1 MAVEIPYFNRLTR
14 ILLIRPKPK
23 QTKKKKKWGKE
34 KNQRHKWYTKGTKLA
49 NKMEEKQKTPPPV
62 KNCTSNAQNLI

>member
-23 QTKKKKKWGKE
+23 QTKKKKNGEKKRTKDTSGIQRAPNWQIKWK
-34 KNQRHKWYTKGTKLA
+34 R
-49 NKMEEKQKTPPPV
+49 NKKHLLPSKIAHPMH
-62 KNCTSNAQNLI
+62 